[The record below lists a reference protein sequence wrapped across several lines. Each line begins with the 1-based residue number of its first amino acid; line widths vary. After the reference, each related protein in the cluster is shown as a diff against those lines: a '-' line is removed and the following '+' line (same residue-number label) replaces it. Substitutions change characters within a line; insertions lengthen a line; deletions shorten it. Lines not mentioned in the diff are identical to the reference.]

1 MNTLATGL
9 SYIDL
14 QFQGL
19 PRVIATGV
27 LHGPSG
33 VALVDPGP
41 TTALPELKAGLDRSG
56 ISITDVTAVLLTHIH
71 LDHAGVSGTLV
82 HDIPG
87 LRVYVHANGAPHLV
101 DPSKLISS
109 ASRLYGDQM
118 DRLWG
123 ELRPVAPEALV
134 VLQGGERIEVAG
146 HHVDVAYA
154 PGHAS
159 HHVSYFSEETGVAFV
174 GDTFGIRIPPAGD
187 VVPAT
192 PPPDVD
198 LEAWQETL
206 RRIGAW
212 RPSGAFLTHFGL
224 WNDVESHV
232 GQFQERLEL
241 ASRLARASLGRDE
254 TDDKRERWFVAEM
267 LRALDGSVDGSAA
280 ATYESASRL
289 DLCWRG
295 LARYWRKRG
304 L

>member
-1 MNTLATGL
+1 MNTITTGL

-19 PRVIATGV
+19 PRVIATAV

-41 TTALPELKAGLDRSG
+41 TTALPELKAALHRSG
-56 ISITDVTAVLLTHIH
+56 IALTDVKAVLLTHIH
-71 LDHAGVSGTLV
+71 LDHAGVSGTLANEL
-82 HDIPG
+82 PG
-87 LRVYVHANGAPHLV
+87 LRVYVHANGAPHLI
-101 DPSKLISS
+101 DPAKLIAS

-123 ELRPVAPEALV
+123 ELRPVPQEALV
-134 VLQGGERIEVAG
+134 VLRGGERLEVGG
-146 HHVDVAYA
+146 HHIDVAYT

-159 HHVSYFSEETGVAFV
+159 HHVSYFSTETGVAFV

-198 LEAWQETL
+198 LEAWQETN
-206 RRIGAW
+206 RRIEAW
-212 RPSGAFLTHFGL
+212 KPSGAFLTHFGL
-224 WNDVESHV
+224 WNDVGSHV
-232 GQFQERLEL
+232 TRFSEHMEL
-241 ASRLARASLGRDE
+241 ASRLAQASLGRDE
-254 TDDKRERWFVAEM
+254 TDDQRERWFVAEM
-267 LRALDGSVDGSAA
+267 LRALYRSVDGSAP
-280 ATYESASRL
+280 TYEAASRL